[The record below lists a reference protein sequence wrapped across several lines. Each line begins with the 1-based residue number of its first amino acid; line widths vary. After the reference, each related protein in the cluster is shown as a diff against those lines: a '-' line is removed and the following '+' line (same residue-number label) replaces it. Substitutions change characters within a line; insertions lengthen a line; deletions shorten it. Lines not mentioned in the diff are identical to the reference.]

1 MDENKRGCCGST
13 SEQEACTDGV
23 ARETSGGATAKV
35 TPGLIDHKVTLLISA
50 GAAIAAGC
58 EPCLTKIVAGLKD
71 AGVGAT
77 DIRRAVEIGQLVKDK
92 PAANMKVLADTL
104 TGTSLA
110 EDAPAGPCPLDHG
123 K

>member
-1 MDENKRGCCGST
+1 MNKNKESCCDGTNDQDVCCDSAT
-13 SEQEACTDGV
+13 QEV
-23 ARETSGGATAKV
+23 ESGAAPKAV
-35 TPGLIDHKVTLLISA
+35 PGLIDQKVTLLISA
-50 GAAIAAGC
+50 GAAMAAGC

-71 AGVGAT
+71 AGVGTT